1 MTVATLVDLNALAV
15 ELEEL
20 EQAELEISATR
31 RELHDRL
38 NWFSDELT
46 QRREREVSSERQAI
60 HRRIDEL
67 QALFG
72 HRY

>member
-1 MTVATLVDLNALAV
+1 MAVATLLDLNALAV

-20 EQAELEISATR
+20 VQAELEISALR

-38 NWFSDELT
+38 NSFSSELT
-46 QRREREVSSERQAI
+46 QRREREVSGERQAI

-72 HRY
+72 HQY

>member
-1 MTVATLVDLNALAV
+1 MAVATLLDLNALAV

-20 EQAELEISATR
+20 VQAELEISALR

-38 NWFSDELT
+38 NSFSNELM
-46 QRREREVSSERQAI
+46 QRREREVSGDRQAI

-72 HRY
+72 HQY